1 MQLKAIL
8 LSAVVVMIALTP
20 VIEANSGGKHF
31 SSGGCNCHGGSSS
44 SVVISENFPSS
55 YNAGQTYSI
64 QISVSGGVSG
74 TYGGF
79 NVEVSQGSLSTGGN
93 SGVKVSG
100 MSVTH
105 TNKVNRAWSFDW
117 TAPSSGSGTVTAG
130 IAGMTANGVSGT
142 SGDAWSTTSS
152 TITETVVVSNNPP
165 TASNVQISPS
175 GATSSDDIIL
185 VYTFSDQDSGDT
197 ESGTTIQWSQNGA
210 HQSQFDGLMTISSTS
225 TLKGDSWQ
233 ASVTPSDG
241 EEFGATV
248 NSNTITVLNSLPS
261 IGSSAISP
269 SNPTSADDLTA
280 SKIGE
285 VDNDGDALTFEYRWY
300 LNGALQDDLDDF
312 TIVPSLATRADDVWE
327 VEVRAH
333 DGEGHSP
340 WVRSNPISVT
350 GDTSNNAPTVDSIT
364 VSPANPKTLDG
375 IVVSSTSSD
384 ADMDSIVDTQYRWW
398 KNGVTTSI
406 SSSTLDSTMTTKGDI
421 WTVEVRVNDG
431 TEWSL
436 WTESSSLEILNTAPI
451 LESATISIN
460 QAATNENVTVMA
472 TMSDVDGDQTTK
484 SITWYLDGVI
494 QLEYNDQAT
503 LPSSITNKGESW
515 TAVVQADDG
524 ESKSSQSETLSVMI
538 LNSDPLL
545 SISLENVT
553 SQNDLLLETTI
564 SDIDDDVTEVSTIS
578 WFRNGFREGSLDG
591 ATIVPSSYLGPG
603 QEWSVEVNVTDGTS
617 FVISTASIIVE
628 NTPPIARISVLTD
641 ALYAGERV
649 ILSGLDSSDPDNSIV
664 RYQWI
669 WMNGASSGVE
679 TSFLMPLSGVVEV
692 SLTVTDESGAT
703 NTTPLTIEPISALAC
718 PNLTRTVSGAKVQ
731 FDWTWASSV
740 PASFEISRN
749 GVVIG
754 VTNETTFTD
763 SPNVLGTSNYE
774 IQTMLGDR
782 ILESSC
788 QSPSASVEIDAA
800 TIEFE
805 EGPSTV
811 AGLGLGSVYVIIGI
825 LLFVASLLRRGEEQ

>member
-100 MSVTH
+100 KSATH

-142 SGDAWSTTSS
+142 SGDAWSTTSA

-451 LESATISIN
+451 LESATISIT

>member
-20 VIEANSGGKHF
+20 VIEAKSGGKHF

-142 SGDAWSTTSS
+142 SGDAWSTTSA

-451 LESATISIN
+451 LESATISIT

>member
-1 MQLKAIL
+1 
-8 LSAVVVMIALTP
+8 MIALTP

-44 SVVISENFPSS
+44 SVVISENFPST

-64 QISVSGGVSG
+64 QVSVSGGVSG

-142 SGDAWSTTSS
+142 SGDAWSTTSA

-451 LESATISIN
+451 LESATISIT

>member
-31 SSGGCNCHGGSSS
+31 SSSGCGCHGGSSS

-64 QISVSGGVSG
+64 QVSVSGGVSG
-74 TYGGF
+74 THGGF

-100 MSVTH
+100 KSVTH

-142 SGDAWSTTSS
+142 GGDAWSTTSVS
-152 TITETVVVSNNPP
+152 ITETVVVSNNPP

-185 VYTFSDQDSGDT
+185 AYTFSDQDSGDT

-210 HQSQFDGLMTISSTS
+210 HQSQFDGLMTISSISTS
-225 TLKGDSWQ
+225 KGDSWQ

-241 EEFGATV
+241 EDFGATV

-285 VDNDGDALTFEYRWY
+285 VDNDGDTLTFEYRWY
-300 LNGALQDDLDDF
+300 LNGVLRDDLDDI

-364 VSPANPKTLDG
+364 VSPANPKTLDA
-375 IVVSSTSSD
+375 IVASSTSSD
-384 ADMDSIVDTQYRWW
+384 VDMDSIVDTQYRWW
-398 KNGVTTSI
+398 KNGVMTSI

-436 WTESSSLEILNTAPI
+436 WTASSSLEILNTAPI

-460 QAATNENVTVMA
+460 EAATNENVTVMA

-524 ESKSSQSETLSVMI
+524 ESKSAQSETLSVII

-553 SQNDLLLETTI
+553 SQNDLPLETTI

-617 FVISTASIIVE
+617 FVTSTASIIVE

-669 WMNGASSGVE
+669 WVNGASSGVE

-692 SLTVTDESGAT
+692 SLTVTDISGAT
-703 NTTPLTIEPISALAC
+703 NTTSLTIEPISALAC
-718 PNLTRTVSGAKVQ
+718 PDLTRTVSGPKVQ
-731 FDWTWASSV
+731 LDWTWASSV

-763 SPNVLGTSNYE
+763 SPNVLVTSNYE

>member
-1 MQLKAIL
+1 
-8 LSAVVVMIALTP
+8 
-20 VIEANSGGKHF
+20 
-31 SSGGCNCHGGSSS
+31 
-44 SVVISENFPSS
+44 
-55 YNAGQTYSI
+55 
-64 QISVSGGVSG
+64 
-74 TYGGF
+74 
-79 NVEVSQGSLSTGGN
+79 
-93 SGVKVSG
+93 
-100 MSVTH
+100 
-105 TNKVNRAWSFDW
+105 
-117 TAPSSGSGTVTAG
+117 
-130 IAGMTANGVSGT
+130 MTANGVSGT
-142 SGDAWSTTSS
+142 SGDAWSTTSA

-451 LESATISIN
+451 LESATISIT

>member
-1 MQLKAIL
+1 
-8 LSAVVVMIALTP
+8 MIALTP

-44 SVVISENFPSS
+44 SVVISENFPST

-64 QISVSGGVSG
+64 QVSVSGGVSG

-142 SGDAWSTTSS
+142 SGDAWSTTSA